1 MDVGE
6 PGARTGHE
14 VEVDVHDDFSLNVQ
28 VDVVNQAVDGG
39 TDRPLDPV
47 LDRHEAEVDLALGD
61 GLEDRRD
68 GGQRP
73 QLRRG
78 QVGLGQERFL
88 GEGGLRAEIGARMSQ
103 AGSQLGRIEQVM
115 DASSLRTLIE
125 RCRGRTL
132 HA

>member
-6 PGARTGHE
+6 PGARRGHE

-47 LDRHEAEVDLALGD
+47 LDRHEAEVDLAVGD

-73 QLRRG
+73 LLRRG
-78 QVGLGQERFL
+78 QVVLGQERFL
-88 GEGGLRAEIGARMSQ
+88 GKGGLGAEIGHGCRRRVHSW
-103 AGSQLGRIEQVM
+103 AG
-115 DASSLRTLIE
+115 
-125 RCRGRTL
+125 
-132 HA
+132 